1 MNRMFLFLSLAFIF
15 NGCAQLQNLLE
26 KSLKKPSANVT
37 NATISGLSFTQI
49 DLLFDIKVDNP
60 NSVAVN
66 LAGLDFSL
74 KINENSLFSGNKE
87 DALKIE
93 AQASGTIQIPL
104 SLKYN
109 DIYQS
114 VKDLKSKKSS
124 IYIFEGGVS
133 FNLPVL
139 GLTRIPISKSGEVPL
154 ISLPKIS
161 VKNIAM
167 KTLSWSGA
175 AMQLDISVNGTGGM
189 DLFVE
194 NLNYGLDI
202 GGKNWINGKTDDK
215 ITISQ
220 DGEKII
226 SVPFKLNFID
236 MGRSLYDLVTGDS
249 ALDYMLTGD
258 MNISSDNPLLKTAK
272 ISFDDL
278 NKIKIDK

>member
-1 MNRMFLFLSLAFIF
+1 MFLFLSLAFIF

>member
-1 MNRMFLFLSLAFIF
+1 MKKLFLCLLLALIF
-15 NGCAQLQNLLE
+15 SGCAQLQNLVQ
-26 KSLKKPSANVT
+26 KSLAKPNASVT

-60 NSVAVN
+60 NTVAIN
-66 LAGLDFSL
+66 LAGLDYGL
-74 KINENSLFSGNKE
+74 KINGNSLFSGNKN

-93 AQASGTIQIPL
+93 AQASSIIQIPL

-109 DIYQS
+109 DIYQG
-114 VKDLKSKKSS
+114 VKDLKSKKNST
-124 IYIFEGGVS
+124 YLFEGGVS

-139 GLTRIPISKSGEVPL
+139 GLTRIPISKSGDVPL

-161 VKNIAM
+161 VKNIKM

-175 AMQLDISVNGTGGM
+175 AMQLDIAVNGTGGM
-189 DLFVE
+189 DLFIE
-194 NLNYGLDI
+194 NLSYGLDI
-202 GGKNWINGKTDDK
+202 GGQQWISGKTDDK
-215 ITISQ
+215 IAIGS

-236 MGRSLYDLVTGDS
+236 MGRSLYDLVTGEN
-249 ALDYMLTGD
+249 ALDYKLIGD
-258 MNISSDNPLLKTAK
+258 MNLSSENPLLKTTK

-278 NKIKIDK
+278 SKIKIDK